1 MIVKYATIIMVDSCL
16 SGLILNEMKKSRKKE
31 RESPP
36 TNFLERNI
44 AWIHSKKSLV
54 AIIIVYF
61 MMVGLGNFL
70 DGLGKVINGIQ
81 ITYAYIFEEKQMTD
95 EALVW
100 ESRNLSKEII
110 TYLLERRQGEPVF
123 SFDNFEEST
132 QSTISYSQQ
141 TVGYYSSEFQP
152 KVAKYREEFLKR
164 GLINNELDSFYKNA
178 TNPIGVE
185 SVAFALNDLAASL
198 DAKK

>member
-1 MIVKYATIIMVDSCL
+1 MVDSCL